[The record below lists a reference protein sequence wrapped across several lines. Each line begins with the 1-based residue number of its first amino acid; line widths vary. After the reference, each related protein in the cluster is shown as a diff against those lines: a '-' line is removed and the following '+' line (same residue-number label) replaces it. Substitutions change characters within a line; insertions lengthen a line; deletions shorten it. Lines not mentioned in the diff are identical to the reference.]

1 MADQIHNI
9 NVNTIE
15 LLAPV
20 SAAILLN
27 TVAVKELIA
36 LQKGESFDRQK
47 AISDSIVEWSAIIPP
62 IQDAARK
69 SSSPPQ
75 IPSNQ

>member
-1 MADQIHNI
+1 MADQIHNVNI
-9 NVNTIE
+9 NTIE
-15 LLAPV
+15 ILAPV

-36 LQKGESFDRQK
+36 LQKGEAFDRAK
-47 AISDSIVEWSAIIPP
+47 AIEDSMVEWSAIIPP

-69 SSSPPQ
+69 SSEPQ
-75 IPSNQ
+75 KMN